1 MRVDVKTATTVE
13 VGLED
18 MEKRIYLTLF
28 MQIGVKPEAKLVS
41 TCNKDVDMAFS

>member
-28 MQIGVKPEAKLVS
+28 MQIGLKTGAEVDS
-41 TCNKDVDMAFS
+41 TCNKDVDTMFS